1 MLLSMWY
8 DHPVVHWLISS
19 SYMDREYMTIIM
31 ETITYVSS
39 HDLKGVVLILHLPV
53 ADHPLLP

>member
-1 MLLSMWY
+1 
-8 DHPVVHWLISS
+8 
-19 SYMDREYMTIIM
+19 MTIIM

-53 ADHPLLP
+53 VDHPLLPCQHLIIMQIKISLCTLTSAVVLLW